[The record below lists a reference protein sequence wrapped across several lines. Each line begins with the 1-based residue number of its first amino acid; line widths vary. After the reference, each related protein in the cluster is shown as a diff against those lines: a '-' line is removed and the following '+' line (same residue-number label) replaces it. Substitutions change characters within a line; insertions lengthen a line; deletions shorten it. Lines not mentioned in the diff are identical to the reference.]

1 MTIIEEQ
8 QAKYLIKSLQH
19 HPSPYLIFCK
29 QRGVEWMNKSAQYVF
44 DTSLI
49 DDIKIAPI
57 VSFGA
62 SKKIEAIG
70 SSFQSDLE
78 LELREIKFLLRSR
91 VHEIP
96 LDKDE
101 SFFLIEVLA
110 QSEMAL
116 DALKNTISC
125 LENDRIDMA
134 YQKQYDLASGELV
147 SVETLLRLRDEK
159 GDIIPNDKLIPLVE
173 GESLF
178 SLVVLASMQKLK
190 EIFKFKKENNLDF
203 TVYLNVSAYTAMQEN
218 FCKIILDFV
227 KENNLNPGDLGLEI
241 TETAE
246 LEDISRAAEYFEN
259 LKLHGIPL
267 ALDDFGAGYSSL
279 SYLRDLPI
287 KMVKLDKDFS
297 RTVSE
302 QDTQELVKF
311 VVSICENME
320 LDMLA
325 EGIETQE
332 QQETFLK
339 LGCDKGQ
346 GYFHHRPQFLEEFK
360 EEF

>member
-1 MTIIEEQ
+1 
-8 QAKYLIKSLQH
+8 
-19 HPSPYLIFCK
+19 
-29 QRGVEWMNKSAQYVF
+29 
-44 DTSLI
+44 
-49 DDIKIAPI
+49 
-57 VSFGA
+57 
-62 SKKIEAIG
+62 
-70 SSFQSDLE
+70 
-78 LELREIKFLLRSR
+78 
-91 VHEIP
+91 
-96 LDKDE
+96 
-101 SFFLIEVLA
+101 
-110 QSEMAL
+110 
-116 DALKNTISC
+116 
-125 LENDRIDMA
+125 
-134 YQKQYDLASGELV
+134 
-147 SVETLLRLRDEK
+147 
-159 GDIIPNDKLIPLVE
+159 
-173 GESLF
+173 
-178 SLVVLASMQKLK
+178 MQKLK
-190 EIFKFKKENNLDF
+190 EIFLFKKEKKLDF

-227 KENNLNPGDLGLEI
+227 KENNLNSGDLGLEI

-259 LKLHGIPL
+259 LKAHGIPL

-302 QDTQELVKF
+302 EDTQELVRF
-311 VVSICENME
+311 VVTICDNMK

-325 EGIETQE
+325 EGIETIE

-346 GYFHHRPQFLEEFK
+346 GYFHHRPQFLKEFK

>member
-1 MTIIEEQ
+1 M
-8 QAKYLIKSLQH
+8 
-19 HPSPYLIFCK
+19 
-29 QRGVEWMNKSAQYVF
+29 
-44 DTSLI
+44 
-49 DDIKIAPI
+49 
-57 VSFGA
+57 
-62 SKKIEAIG
+62 
-70 SSFQSDLE
+70 
-78 LELREIKFLLRSR
+78 
-91 VHEIP
+91 
-96 LDKDE
+96 
-101 SFFLIEVLA
+101 
-110 QSEMAL
+110 
-116 DALKNTISC
+116 
-125 LENDRIDMA
+125 
-134 YQKQYDLASGELV
+134 
-147 SVETLLRLRDEK
+147 
-159 GDIIPNDKLIPLVE
+159 
-173 GESLF
+173 
-178 SLVVLASMQKLK
+178 
-190 EIFKFKKENNLDF
+190 
-203 TVYLNVSAYTAMQEN
+203 
-218 FCKIILDFV
+218 
-227 KENNLNPGDLGLEI
+227 GLEI

-259 LKLHGIPL
+259 LKSHGIPL

-297 RTVSE
+297 RTVAE

-346 GYFHHRPQFLEEFK
+346 GYFHHRPQFLTEFK

>member
-1 MTIIEEQ
+1 
-8 QAKYLIKSLQH
+8 
-19 HPSPYLIFCK
+19 
-29 QRGVEWMNKSAQYVF
+29 
-44 DTSLI
+44 
-49 DDIKIAPI
+49 
-57 VSFGA
+57 
-62 SKKIEAIG
+62 
-70 SSFQSDLE
+70 
-78 LELREIKFLLRSR
+78 
-91 VHEIP
+91 
-96 LDKDE
+96 
-101 SFFLIEVLA
+101 
-110 QSEMAL
+110 
-116 DALKNTISC
+116 
-125 LENDRIDMA
+125 
-134 YQKQYDLASGELV
+134 
-147 SVETLLRLRDEK
+147 LRDEN

-190 EIFKFKKENNLDF
+190 EIFKFKKENKLDF
-203 TVYLNVSAYTAMQEN
+203 TVYLNISAHTAMQEN

-227 KENNLNPGDLGLEI
+227 KENNLTSGDLGLEI

-246 LEDISRAAEYFEN
+246 LEDITRAAEYFEK
-259 LKLHGIPL
+259 LKSHGIPL

-332 QQETFLK
+332 QQETFLR

-346 GYFHHRPQFLEEFK
+346 GYFHHRPQFLDEFK

>member
-1 MTIIEEQ
+1 
-8 QAKYLIKSLQH
+8 
-19 HPSPYLIFCK
+19 
-29 QRGVEWMNKSAQYVF
+29 
-44 DTSLI
+44 
-49 DDIKIAPI
+49 
-57 VSFGA
+57 
-62 SKKIEAIG
+62 
-70 SSFQSDLE
+70 
-78 LELREIKFLLRSR
+78 
-91 VHEIP
+91 
-96 LDKDE
+96 
-101 SFFLIEVLA
+101 
-110 QSEMAL
+110 
-116 DALKNTISC
+116 
-125 LENDRIDMA
+125 
-134 YQKQYDLASGELV
+134 
-147 SVETLLRLRDEK
+147 
-159 GDIIPNDKLIPLVE
+159 
-173 GESLF
+173 
-178 SLVVLASMQKLK
+178 
-190 EIFKFKKENNLDF
+190 
-203 TVYLNVSAYTAMQEN
+203 MQEN

-259 LKLHGIPL
+259 LKSQGIPL

-302 QDTQELVKF
+302 NDTQELVKF

>member
-1 MTIIEEQ
+1 MTIIEDQ

-29 QRGVEWMNKSAQYVF
+29 DVGVEWMNQSAQYVF
-44 DTSLI
+44 DTSEI
-49 DDIKIAPI
+49 NDIGIAPI
-57 VSFGA
+57 LSHGT

-78 LELREIKFLLRSR
+78 LSLREIKFLLRSR
-91 VHEIP
+91 IHEIP

-101 SFFLIEVLA
+101 SFLLIEVLA
-110 QSEMAL
+110 QSEAAL

-134 YQKQYDLASGELV
+134 YQKQYDLATGDLV
-147 SVETLLRLRDEK
+147 SVETLLRLKDEN
-159 GDIIPNDKLIPLVE
+159 GDIIPNDQLIPLVE

-190 EIFKFKKENNLDF
+190 EIFAFKKDKKLDF
-203 TVYLNVSAYTAMQEN
+203 TVFLNVSAYTVMQEN
-218 FCKIILDFV
+218 FCNLILDFV
-227 KENNLNPGDLGLEI
+227 KENDLNPGDLGLEI

-246 LEDISRAAEYFEN
+246 LEDRSRASEYFEK
-259 LKLHGIPL
+259 LKKHGIPL

-287 KMVKLDKDFS
+287 TLVKLDKDFS

-302 QDTQELVKF
+302 QDTQELVRF
-311 VVSICENME
+311 VVTICNNME
-320 LDMLA
+320 HGMLA
-325 EGIETQE
+325 VGIETEEQE
-332 QQETFLK
+332 KTFLE
-339 LGCDKGQ
+339 LGCHKGQ
-346 GYFHHRPQFLEEFK
+346 GFFHHRPQFLKDFK
-360 EEF
+360 EGF